1 MLKNKRH
8 TEIIEILTKQ
18 GFAGVSELGE
28 KLFASQPTI
37 RRDLAYLEK
46 QGYVVRNHGG
56 AVLANGK
63 TNTPIPFRRGTRT
76 KEKKNICRLAA
87 TLITPD
93 KLIFI
98 DASTTAFFLSE
109 HIDKSSGVTVV
120 TNGLPLCSALG
131 ENGVRT
137 FSTGGRVF
145 HESEALIGSQAERT
159 ASEYNADIMFF
170 SASSFDY
177 DGLISDYCEE
187 ENDLR
192 RVMRAHS
199 KAAVFMCDSGKFG
212 TRSAFSFFYI
222 NEIDYLVTDQPLDKK
237 IQESLGLKTL
247 STDNG
252 AVLYKKSECFKRQM

>member
-8 TEIIEILTKQ
+8 TEIIDILTRQ
-18 GFAGVSELGE
+18 GFAGVTELGE

-46 QGYVVRNHGG
+46 QGYIVRNHGG

-63 TNTPIPFRRGTRT
+63 VNTPIPFRRGTRA

-87 TLITPD
+87 TLIKPE
-93 KLIFI
+93 KLLFI

-109 HIDKSSGVTVV
+109 YIDKSSNVTVV

-131 ENGVRT
+131 EAGVRT

-145 HESEALIGSQAERT
+145 HESEALIGSVAERT
-159 ASEYNADIMFF
+159 VTEYNADMMFF

-192 RVMRAHS
+192 RIMRRHS
-199 KAAVFMCDSGKFG
+199 KTAVFMCDSGKFG
-212 TRSAFSFFYI
+212 TRSAFSFF
-222 NEIDYLVTDQPLDKK
+222 NLSEIDYLITDRALDADTLRAL
-237 IQESLGLKTL
+237 SLTEEAE
-247 STDNG
+247 DAG
-252 AVLYKKSECFKRQM
+252 AVLYRHTAE

>member
-18 GFAGVSELGE
+18 GFAGVTELGE

-63 TNTPIPFRRGTRT
+63 QNTPIPFRRGTRT
-76 KEKKNICRLAA
+76 KEKKSICRLAA
-87 TLITPD
+87 TLIKPD
-93 KLIFI
+93 KLLFI

-109 HIDKSSGVTVV
+109 YIDKSSNVTVV
-120 TNGLPLCSALG
+120 TNGLPLCSSLG
-131 ENGVRT
+131 EAGIRT

-145 HESEALIGSQAERT
+145 HESEALIGSVAERT
-159 ASEYNADIMFF
+159 VAEYNADMMFF

-192 RVMRAHS
+192 RIMRNQS
-199 KAAVFMCDSGKFG
+199 KTAVFMCDSGKFG
-212 TRSAFSFFYI
+212 TRSAFSFFYLS
-222 NEIDYLVTDQPLDKK
+222 EIDYLVTDKELSFD
-237 IQESLGLKTL
+237 TL
-247 STDNG
+247 STLELEKYAEDPG
-252 AVLYKKSECFKRQM
+252 AVLYRRLKR

>member
-1 MLKNKRH
+1 MLKNQRH

-18 GFAGVSELGE
+18 GFAGVAELGE

-63 TNTPIPFRRGTRT
+63 ANTPIPFRRGTRT

-87 TLITPD
+87 TLIRPD
-93 KLIFI
+93 RLIFI
-98 DASTTAFFLSE
+98 DASTTAFFLSD
-109 HIDKSSGVTVV
+109 HIDKADNVTVV
-120 TNGLPLCSALG
+120 TNGLPLCSTLG
-131 ENGVRT
+131 ANGVRT

-159 ASEYNADIMFF
+159 VTEYNADIMFF
-170 SASSFDY
+170 SASSFDL
-177 DGLISDYCEE
+177 DGMITDYCEE

-192 RVMRAHS
+192 RIMRAHA
-199 KAAVFMCDSGKFG
+199 KEAVFLCDSGKFG
-212 TRSAFSFFYI
+212 TRSAFSFFDI
-222 NEIDYLVTDQPLDKK
+222 GEIDYLVTDCAPDTDTVKR
-237 IQESLGLKTL
+237 LGLKLLL
-247 STDNG
+247 SDDG
-252 AVLYKKSECFKRQM
+252 ARLYRCEKSKCK

>member
-8 TEIIEILTKQ
+8 TEIIEILTRQ

-63 TNTPIPFRRGTRT
+63 VNTPIPFRRGTKT

-87 TLITPD
+87 TLIKPE

-109 HIDKSSGVTVV
+109 HIDKNDGVTVV
-120 TNGLPLCSALG
+120 TNGLPLCTVLG
-131 ENGVRT
+131 EAGVRT
-137 FSTGGRVF
+137 YSTGGRVF
-145 HESEALIGSQAERT
+145 HESEALIGSVAERT
-159 ASEYNADIMFF
+159 VAEYNADIMFF
-170 SASSFDY
+170 SASSFDL

-199 KAAVFMCDSGKFG
+199 KTAVFMCDTGKFG
-212 TRSAFSFFYI
+212 TRSAFSFFYL
-222 NEIDYLVTDQPLDKK
+222 NEIDYLVTDRELDAELAK
-237 IQESLGLKTL
+237 SLSLTKEAE
-247 STDNG
+247 DAG
-252 AVLYKKSECFKRQM
+252 AVMYRRLGR